1 MPKRAAMLLDRI
13 MVALHHALED
23 DERGSRS
30 IHEMSKEGSYFGG
43 RKLNSEELPPLK
55 LNLKSEGS
63 SDEDSLEFETRGIF
77 DKFKFQEK
85 EQTEDTVSV

>member
-1 MPKRAAMLLDRI
+1 MLLDRI

-23 DERGSRS
+23 DDRGIRS
-30 IHEMSKEGSYFGG
+30 INEMGKEGRYFGG
-43 RKLNSEELPPLK
+43 RKMNPEEFEKLLPTK
-55 LNLKSEGS
+55 VNLKSEGS

-85 EQTEDTVSV
+85 EQTEDTVS